1 MKITEVR
8 STIVRIPRRRALL
21 TYYGESPDTATVVA
35 EVVTD
40 EGIVGVGQTIAPAP
54 FYGDSVEVIQAG
66 IENYLAPAMLGRD
79 PFAIEQLFADM
90 VKLSVGNYAITAIEM
105 ALWDLKGRALGVPV
119 YELLGG
125 RANRGAPLHAFADRD
140 DPELMAESVQQG
152 VDEGW
157 TWFKTKIG
165 FDVQEDVAWYAQ
177 LREMADDRARFQ
189 LDGNTGYTLGQAV
202 ESLTQLEQIGGVALF
217 EQPVRHL
224 DEMAVLTTRV
234 STPLQADEST
244 LGPRSIYEI
253 ARAGAAHVLHYK
265 LEKYGG
271 LLPGQKMNAI
281 AEAAGLE
288 ISVAPY
294 FDIMA
299 AGAAHLAAA
308 TPIAKWPAGFSDMT
322 DTLLAEPY
330 EPAPG
335 AQVLEPPDKPGLGV
349 EIDPDKLAYCAAHDG
364 NLG

>member
-35 EVVTD
+35 EVVSD
-40 EGIVGVGQTIAPAP
+40 EGITGIGQTIAPAP

-66 IENYLAPAMLGRD
+66 IETYLAPAMLGRN

-125 RANRGAPLHAFADRD
+125 RCNAGAPLHAFADRD
-140 DPELMAESVQQG
+140 DPELMAESIQQR

-165 FDVQEDVAWYAQ
+165 FDVQEDVNWYAQ
-177 LREMADDRARFQ
+177 LREMADERARFQ

-202 ESLTQLEQIGGVALF
+202 ESLSQMERIGGVALF
-217 EQPVRHL
+217 EQPVRFL
-224 DEMAVLTTRV
+224 DEMAALAKRLN
-234 STPLQADEST
+234 TPLQADELT

-253 ARAGAAHVLHYK
+253 ARNDAAHVLHYK

-271 LLPGQKMNAI
+271 ILPGQKMNAI

-299 AGAAHLAAA
+299 AAAAHLAAS
-308 TPIAKWPAGFSDMT
+308 TRIARWPAGFSDMT

-330 EPAPG
+330 EPQS
-335 AQVLEPPDKPGLGV
+335 QVLEPLDRPGLGV
-349 EIDPDKLAYCAAHDG
+349 EIDQDKLAYCAAHDG